1 MNAVNGTWRR
11 PRVAPGGLADKVR
24 MALLVCA
31 VAAPLS
37 AEKLARAA
45 GGRVVAWG
53 RDAEGQCAV
62 PSSATNI
69 VGIAATAIQTLALR
83 EDGTLLAW
91 GSPPPASSGKLV
103 RIAGDN
109 FHAAGVRSDGTVVV
123 WSSFPSVATVPP
135 EATNVVD
142 VAVGNSHVLALRQNG
157 RVIAWGENTW
167 GQLNVP
173 ASATNVVQIDAGGV
187 HGMAL
192 CADGRL
198 LVWGQISYVPAA
210 ATNLMA
216 IAATF
221 DRCLALRRD
230 GRVFEWFAYADL
242 EVPPQATNVVAIS
255 GGASHWLA
263 VRQDGKV
270 VAWGLTPE
278 PETIVPAGLADV
290 TAIAAGGNHSV
301 ALLGSTAPSVFVAP
315 PGATVLAGD
324 PILLWGEPRG
334 LRPVSRQWSLG
345 GSAVPGTTNNWLFV
359 DNVQGMHAGSY
370 TLGASGGAGTV
381 FSHSIEL
388 SVIETA
394 PRFLGAERIVG
405 LLRGEPLL
413 LAPEVRG
420 TQPMAFQWRKNG
432 IGLAGETRPSLA
444 IPAVTWADAGLYE
457 LVASN
462 RIGVTVSPAQTL
474 SMINVAAWG
483 SNTAGPTEVPPSATN
498 LVAIAAG
505 VNHSLGLRED
515 GTVLGWGDSSFGQA
529 RPPDAAT
536 NAVAI
541 AAGEG
546 LSLVLRADGRLIAWG
561 SNESGQAN
569 PPADATNLIAVAAA
583 WTHCLAA
590 RQDGKVFAWGA
601 NWAGEFTVP
610 ESASNVVAVAAGGG
624 HSLALR
630 ADGTV
635 VAWGSGSYGMSSV
648 PEAATNVV
656 AIAAGGEHNLA
667 LRADGTVVGWGSN
680 AAGES
685 TPPEWATNLVSISAH
700 GCNSLGVRADG
711 TIVEWGCGFYP
722 EAPIPAQATN
732 AIAVSAGRGFNL
744 ALLDRDVLRVSQA
757 PRNPVTAAGETL
769 ILQAAAFG
777 YPAPSYR
784 WLRNGVPVAGATNAW
799 LVLLNVQAGAAA
811 QYSVESTSGG
821 RVITSSP
828 TPLTVLPTAPS
839 ITADPLSQVVLLGTK
854 ALFTAAAKGT
864 EPIAFEWQF
873 NGQTLPGANES
884 VLRLSSVGHAQN
896 GEYRVVAANALG
908 RATSQV
914 ATLTVFEAVAWGS
927 PWQGQ
932 TEVPLNA
939 TNLVELAAG
948 TAHTLALR
956 EDGTVAAWGHNASGQ
971 CTVPPAATNVLH
983 VAARGE
989 RSLALRRDGA
999 VVTWGATGYDLETV
1013 PDSATNVI
1021 GIGAG
1026 TSHSLAVRRDGS
1038 VVAWGNNAAG
1048 QATVPATAANVV
1060 AVAGGANHSLALRA
1074 DGTVVGWGTG
1084 VYGLTNPPAAATGIV
1099 AIACGS
1105 LHNLAL
1111 RADGTVVAWGMTNQ
1125 GQCNV
1130 PIEATNLLAIAA
1142 QETRSMGLRRDG
1154 RVFVWGS
1161 VANGMDQVPA
1171 NATNVAAIA
1180 LGAMHCVASIDR
1192 GVAVVYAPPLD
1203 NRALVGEK
1211 LILLAD
1217 AYGANPPAARWYR
1230 NGQPVAGATNRW
1242 LVLPDVQ
1249 ESATG
1254 SYTVAFARGDDW
1266 INSAAAQ
1273 VTVVPSM
1280 PVILSQPSS
1289 QTNWVGAQIALE
1301 VERLGSEPMHS
1312 AWFRNGTRVEGAA
1325 GRRLDFPDLS
1335 FADSGLYHL
1344 VLSNALGSATS
1355 NPVRLGVQQIAAWGS
1370 NFSNQTN
1377 VHSGAT
1383 NVVALAAGDR
1393 HTLALRLDGS
1403 VVAWGASSSGL
1414 TNVPSMATNAI
1425 AIAAGTDHNLVARAD
1440 GSVVAWGGSSY
1451 GKTTVPVQ
1459 AAGVVAVAA
1468 GGSHSLALRRD
1479 GRVVAWGNTNN
1490 SLLNVS
1496 PRAVNVVRI
1505 AAPAFLG
1512 KYSLALR
1519 RDGRVFGWGENANG
1533 LTNPPAAISNVVG
1546 ITAGPV
1552 HALAIRGDG
1561 RVVGWGSTTGGG
1573 LIIPESATN
1582 TVAVVAGA
1590 NSTGLG
1596 FSLALRNDGAILGWG
1611 ATSQVQ
1617 LAQLP
1622 ANLSSAF
1629 ALGAGSS
1636 HAVAAT
1642 ASRAPRFVDRLG
1654 DLVAYEGRDFALN
1667 ALVVGAPPLAYQWR
1681 FDGTD
1686 LAGATQPTLRLS
1698 NVTSASAGL
1707 YSVVVSNRLGMLEGE
1722 VAQLAVEPV
1731 PFAPAIVKSPASQTV
1746 WAGTN
1751 VTLSVEVTASPAPTF
1766 QWQRNGQDISGATGS
1781 TYTIPYAVPG
1791 HAGAYRVVVSN
1802 PEGTATSAD
1811 ALLTVDI
1818 PAWPTLKA
1826 LEPNRV
1832 VSLGS
1837 PLLLTVTANGTPPIH
1852 YQWRL
1857 NGADLPG
1864 VTGPSLSLTAF
1875 EFEDGGVY
1883 SVVMSN
1889 ASGVAESPGA
1899 LIAPCPVAVWGT
1911 GPATNLPVSL
1921 SNAVAVAAGQAH
1933 ALALKADGTVV
1944 AWGASNV
1951 QKWVVPPGIYVN
1963 AAYGQLDVPFG
1974 LTGVVAVAAGSFH
1987 NLALKSD
1994 GTLAAWGLNDAGQAS
2009 VPAAAT
2015 NVVAIAAGY
2024 AHSLALRADGS
2035 VLAWGTNQYGL
2046 TNVPATAVNVV
2057 AIAAGN
2063 SHCLALRADGVPVAW
2078 GSSASGATTVPASAT
2093 DLVSVA
2099 AGMSFSLGVRRDG
2112 TRVQWGQAP
2121 SRYVYAGRITFIGP
2135 TIDDDYTGVAAGHN
2149 HALYLDSAGLVTVFT
2164 RGTATSWETVPP
2176 WFRHGVAVAAGAE
2189 FSLGLIRSAGA
2200 LPSPQITT
2208 RRAYEGGTAVFAAFG
2223 PGQKVADCQWEF
2235 EGADQ
2240 LGATRPFLVLSNT
2253 TGAAT
2258 GTYAVRLSEAGG
2270 AARSDAMRLDVVPPP
2285 LPQVVRQ
2292 PVAQTVGAGGEAL
2305 FSVATAAGV
2314 PVSFAWQFN
2323 GTDMPGETRPVLY
2336 LAAVQDANAGVYRVM
2351 VRNAAGTVVSDG
2363 AALTVTAT
2371 PPAIVTQP
2379 VDVGA
2384 MRGET
2389 VLLSVIARG
2398 SEPMAYRWEFN
2409 EVRKEG
2415 ADAST
2420 LVLPAVQPSDVG
2432 GYRAIVTNLY
2442 GAATSTVARV
2452 YLPPV
2457 SVWGDRASYVGS
2469 PPLSASNLIA
2479 LSVGGGHVLGLRE
2492 DGRAVGWGMNDC
2504 GQASVPEGL
2513 SNVVQVSAGEWHSL
2527 ALRSDGTVAGWG
2539 STSYGGSVPEASLS
2553 NIVEVSAG
2561 AMFSLALDAGGNV
2574 YSWDKL
2580 ENLQIEPVAD
2590 AVAIAAGGVHRVALL
2605 RDGSVTAWGINPLG
2619 QTSVPAEA
2627 TNAVA
2632 VTAGRGFSA
2641 ALRADGLVVAWGT
2654 FEDSP
2659 SMVLD
2664 LRCDGNNTKWS
2675 GTAGER
2681 RLPVPA
2687 EATNVV
2693 AIAAGRHHL
2702 VALRADGAVLAWGDN
2717 TAGQTD
2723 VPSLEGG
2730 STVAAGGDLSAVLHG
2745 ELGARFAATLPERT
2759 VGDDASVLVNLAR
2772 AGRPPFEQHWQHNG
2786 IVLPDQTSAYLWL
2799 PWGQVRAGQY
2809 RAEVSNG
2816 FGAGATLVSL
2826 VVTQAPPVVRVQPAP
2841 QTVEEG
2847 NDAVFTVTAGG
2858 SAPLTYRW
2866 RRDGM
2871 LLADGLGIEGTTTPV
2886 LTLRNVTSDKAG
2898 AYSVIVTNPL
2908 GNTTSADG
2916 ALVVVPR
2923 LALAAALDTTDLVWT
2938 TGGDAPW
2945 RWQTLTTHDGVDAA
2959 ASGPFDVARTN
2970 WIQTVVTGPV
2980 VIGFWWTTSGWYN
2993 DRLGLWVDGVEQ
3005 MAIGNDIAWEWR
3017 TMAVPVGAHTL
3028 RWVHG
3033 CRPFSRISMAAL
3045 DEVSFVEP
3053 EPPSVVTQPNSLSA
3067 IEGATATLSAAGAGT
3082 APLYYQWLFN
3092 GASLPSATN
3101 AVLTLTG
3108 VGPDQVGDYRLVV
3121 ANLAGSATSQVATL
3135 TLTPSAPVVVAAP
3148 QSLVTAPGL
3157 TAVLKA
3163 DVRGTTAMDM
3173 QWQFNRA
3180 DLAGARQATLEIP
3193 EVGAADV
3200 GWYRIV
3206 ARNEWGTT
3214 FSAEAALTLV
3224 PVAAWGLNTY
3234 AQTSVPV
3241 DVGEVVEVDA
3251 SYSGSLARRSDGS
3264 LRFWGLLHT
3273 YPPWPVDES
3282 EAAGPFVAASAGY
3295 DHFVAL
3301 RADGEV
3307 VVWSLVDP
3315 ELRDVPLDL
3324 GYVVAVDAGWHH
3336 NVALQSDG
3344 NAVAWGQND
3353 EGQCTAP
3360 PGVTNL
3366 VAVAGGRAHSL
3377 GLRADGT
3384 VAAWGGNDHGQIDVP
3399 SDLTDVIAID
3409 AGADYGLALRVD
3421 GTVAAWGGIVPP
3433 PSDIGYAVA
3442 VAAGADFALAL
3453 RADGT
3458 VIRWGGDADVLEVPE
3473 GLSSVV
3479 SLAGGWWHALA
3490 LVGDGRPVI
3499 TVQPFHLAAPRDG
3512 SLTLHTRAVGLG
3524 PLQYQWQR
3532 DGVDL
3537 PEATAPTLS
3546 LAGAESELAGT
3557 YTVRVINALGAV
3569 ESTPCRVGASPGPWF
3584 DTAPGAIR
3592 LDADGLHLVL
3602 RGLSGSGTVR
3612 VWATSDL
3619 QAWELVLTHAPV
3631 MGALDLVDPS
3641 ALEWPVRFYRAIEA
3655 RESVTRNP
3663 QP

>member
-1 MNAVNGTWRR
+1 MNAVNGTPRR
-11 PRVAPGGLADKVR
+11 PGVAPCGLADTLR

-37 AEKLARAA
+37 AAKPARGA

-53 RDAEGQCAV
+53 RNAEGQCTV
-62 PSSATNI
+62 PASATNI

-91 GSPPPASSGKLV
+91 GSSPPAGAGNLV

-109 FHAAGVRSDGTVVV
+109 FHAAGVRSDGTVGV
-123 WSSFPSVATVPP
+123 WSSFPSVAAVPP

-142 VAVGNSHVLALRQNG
+142 VAVGNSHVLALRQDG
-157 RVIAWGENTW
+157 RVIAWGENAW

-198 LVWGQISYVPAA
+198 LVWGQVSYVPAA

-230 GRVFEWFAYADL
+230 GRVFEWFADADL

-263 VRQDGKV
+263 LRQDGKV
-270 VAWGLTPE
+270 VAWGLSPE
-278 PETIVPAGLADV
+278 PETIVPASLADV

-324 PILLWGEPRG
+324 SLLFRGEPRG
-334 LRPVSRQWSLG
+334 LRPVSRQWFLD
-345 GSAVPGTTNNWLFV
+345 GSAVAGATDSTLFL
-359 DNVQGMHAGSY
+359 DNVQAVHAGGY
-370 TLGASGGAGTV
+370 TLAMTRATGTV
-381 FSHSIEL
+381 TSDL
-388 SVIETA
+388 LRLDVIESP
-394 PRFLGAERIVG
+394 PRFAGSERAFG
-405 LLRGEPLL
+405 LLKGQELL

-420 TQPMAFQWRKNG
+420 TEPMAFQWRRDGMVLEGENG
-432 IGLAGETRPSLA
+432 PTLARA
-444 IPAVTWADAGLYE
+444 AVTGTDAGVYE

-462 RIGVTVSPAQTL
+462 RVGVTSSPAQTV
-474 SMINVAAWG
+474 SIVHVAAWG
-483 SNTAGPTEVPPSATN
+483 SNTMGPTQVPHSATN
-498 LVAIAAG
+498 LVAVAAG

-515 GTVLGWGDSSFGQA
+515 GTVLGWGDSTFGQTM
-529 RPPDAAT
+529 PPDAAT
-536 NAVAI
+536 NVVAI
-541 AAGEG
+541 AAGDG
-546 LSLVLRADGRLIAWG
+546 VSLVLRADGGLIAWG
-561 SNESGQAN
+561 SNDHGQMTT
-569 PPADATNLIAVAAA
+569 PADATNLIGIAAGPA
-583 WTHCLAA
+583 HCLAV

-601 NWAGEFTVP
+601 NWAGECTVP
-610 ESASNVVAVAAGGG
+610 ESATNVVAVAAGGG

-630 ADGTV
+630 ADGTA
-635 VAWGSGSYGMSSV
+635 VAWGSGSYGMNSV

-680 AAGES
+680 DAGES
-685 TPPEWATNLVSISAH
+685 APPEWATNLVSISAH
-700 GCNSLGVRADG
+700 GCSSLGVCADG
-711 TIVEWGCGFYP
+711 TIVEWGCGFSP

-744 ALLDRDVLRVSQA
+744 ALLDRDVLQVSQA

-769 ILQAAAFG
+769 ILRGAAFG

-799 LVLLNVQAGAAA
+799 LVLLNVQADAAA
-811 QYSVESTSGG
+811 EYSVEIRSGG
-821 RVITSSP
+821 RVARSLAAPLVVVPAAPTITMNP
-828 TPLTVLPTAPS
+828 V
-839 ITADPLSQVVLLGTK
+839 SQLALLGTE
-854 ALFTAAAKGT
+854 AVFFGGAKGT

-873 NGQTLPGANES
+873 NGQSLPGANES
-884 VLRLSSVGHAQN
+884 VLWLSSVGHAQS
-896 GEYRVVAANALG
+896 GEYRAVAANALG
-908 RATSQV
+908 RATSHV
-914 ATLTVFEAVAWGS
+914 ATLTVFEALAWGS

-932 TEVPLNA
+932 TDVPLDA

-956 EDGTVAAWGHNASGQ
+956 EDGTVVAWGDNASGQ
-971 CTVPPAATNVLH
+971 CTVPPAATNVMH

-1013 PDSATNVI
+1013 PASATNVI

-1060 AVAGGANHSLALRA
+1060 AVAGGVNHSLALRA
-1074 DGTVVGWGTG
+1074 DGTLVGWGTG
-1084 VYGLTNPPAAATGIV
+1084 VYGLTNPPASATGIV

-1105 LHNLAL
+1105 LHNLGL
-1111 RADGTVVAWGMTNQ
+1111 RGDGTVVAWGMTNQ

-1142 QETRSMGLRRDG
+1142 QQTTSMALRRDG

-1192 GVAVVYAPPLD
+1192 GAAVVYAPPLD
-1203 NRALVGEK
+1203 HRALVGEK

-1217 AYGANPPAARWYR
+1217 ACGANPHAARWYW
-1230 NGQPVAGATNRW
+1230 NGQSVAGATNRW

-1254 SYTVAFARGDDW
+1254 SYTVAFARGENW
-1266 INSAAAQ
+1266 ISSAAAQ

-1280 PVILSQPSS
+1280 PVILTQPSS

-1301 VERLGSEPMHS
+1301 VQRLGSEPMDY
-1312 AWFRNGTRVEGAA
+1312 AWFRDGARIEGAA
-1325 GRRLDFPDLS
+1325 GRRLDFPDLA

-1344 VLSNALGSATS
+1344 VLSNALGSVTS
-1355 NPVRLGVQQIAAWGS
+1355 NPVRLGVQQMAAWGS
-1370 NFSNQTN
+1370 NSSSQTN

-1403 VVAWGASSSGL
+1403 VVAWGASNSGL
-1414 TNVPSMATNAI
+1414 TNVPSTATNAV
-1425 AIAAGTDHNLVARAD
+1425 AIAAGTSHNLVARAD
-1440 GSVVAWGGSSY
+1440 GSVVAWGSSLY

-1459 AAGVVAVAA
+1459 ATGVVAVAA
-1468 GGSHSLALRRD
+1468 GGNHSLALRRD
-1479 GRVVAWGNTNN
+1479 GRLVAWGNTNN
-1490 SLLNVS
+1490 SLLNVP

-1512 KYSLALR
+1512 NYSLALR

-1546 ITAGPV
+1546 ISAGPV

-1573 LIIPESATN
+1573 LNIPESATN
-1582 TVAVVAGA
+1582 IVAVVAGA

-1617 LAQLP
+1617 LAQIP

-1629 ALGAGSS
+1629 ALAAGSS

-1654 DLVAYEGRDFALN
+1654 DLVAYEGRAFALN
-1667 ALVVGAPPLAYQWR
+1667 ALVIGALPLTYQWR
-1681 FDGTD
+1681 FNGTE
-1686 LAGATQPTLRLS
+1686 LAGATQPTLRLT
-1698 NVTSASAGL
+1698 NVTSANAGL
-1707 YSVVVSNRLGMLEGE
+1707 YSVVVSNRLGVLEGE

-1731 PFAPAIVKSPASQTV
+1731 PFAPAIVKSPASQAV

-1781 TYTIPYAVPG
+1781 AYTIPYAVPG
-1791 HAGAYRVVVSN
+1791 HAGTYRVVVSN
-1802 PEGTATSAD
+1802 LEGTATSAD

-1818 PAWPTLKA
+1818 PPWPTLGS
-1826 LEPNRV
+1826 LESNRT
-1832 VSLGS
+1832 VSVGS
-1837 PLLLTVTANGTPPIH
+1837 PLLLTVTANGTAPIH
-1852 YQWRL
+1852 YQWRR
-1857 NGADLPG
+1857 NGTDLPG
-1864 VTGPSLSLTAF
+1864 VTGPSLSLAAF

-1899 LIAPCPVAVWGT
+1899 WLAPCPVAVWGT
-1911 GPATNLPVSL
+1911 GLVTNLPSAL
-1921 SNAVAVAAGQAH
+1921 SNAVAIAAGKAH

-1944 AWGASNV
+1944 AWGEVRRGDADS
-1951 QKWVVPPGIYVN
+1951 
-1963 AAYGQLDVPFG
+1963 GQV
-1974 LTGVVAVAAGSFH
+1974 T
-1987 NLALKSD
+1987 
-1994 GTLAAWGLNDAGQAS
+1994 
-2009 VPAAAT
+2009 VPAGLKD
-2015 NVVAIAAGY
+2015 VVAIAAGENHNL
-2024 AHSLALRADGS
+2024 ALKRDGAVVGWGLDVSGQATVPAEATNVIAIAAGSEHSLALRADGS
-2035 VLAWGTNQYGL
+2035 VVAWGTSVYGL
-2046 TNVPATAVNVV
+2046 NTVPAAAVNVT
-2057 AIAAGN
+2057 AISAGN
-2063 SHCLALRADGVPVAW
+2063 SHSLALRADGVPVAW
-2078 GSSASGATTVPASAT
+2078 GTPYTGVTTVPSRAT
-2093 DLVSVA
+2093 NLVAIA
-2099 AGMSFSLGVRRDG
+2099 ARDYYCLGIRADG
-2112 TRVQWGQAP
+2112 TRVQWGLAP
-2121 SRYVYAGRITFIGP
+2121 SWYVFSGRA
-2135 TIDDDYTGVAAGHN
+2135 TIMSPPAVDDDYCGVAAGWN
-2149 HALYLDSAGLVTVFT
+2149 HSVYLDSNGGLTVFSESSSL
-2164 RGTATSWETVPP
+2164 TAPAWEISPP
-2176 WFRHGVAVAAGAE
+2176 WFHDGIAVAAGAE

-2223 PGQKVADCQWEF
+2223 PGQQVTGCQWEF

-2240 LGATRPFLVLSNT
+2240 LGATRPFLVLSNA

-2258 GTYAVRLSEAGG
+2258 GAYTVRLSEIGG
-2270 AARSDAMRLDVVPPP
+2270 GIRSDAMRLDVVPPP
-2285 LPQVVRQ
+2285 LPQIVRQ
-2292 PVAQTVGAGGEAL
+2292 PVAQTVGAGGDAL
-2305 FSVATAAGV
+2305 FSVTTATGV

-2323 GTDMPGETRPVLY
+2323 GTDMRGETRPVLY

-2398 SEPMAYRWEFN
+2398 SEPMAYQWEFN

-2442 GAATSTVARV
+2442 GAATSAVARV
-2452 YLPPV
+2452 HLPPL

-2479 LSVGGGHVLGLRE
+2479 LSVGGSHVIGLRE
-2492 DGRAVGWGMNDC
+2492 DGTAVGWGMNDC
-2504 GQASVPEGL
+2504 AQAAVPEGL

-2539 STSYGGSVPEASLS
+2539 SASYGGSVPEAGLS
-2553 NIVEVSAG
+2553 NIVQVSAG
-2561 AMFSLALDAGGNV
+2561 AMFSLALDAEGNV
-2574 YSWDKL
+2574 YSWDKP
-2580 ENLQIEPVAD
+2580 ESFQIEPVAD
-2590 AVAIAAGGVHRVALL
+2590 AVAIAAGGVHCVALL

-2619 QTSVPAEA
+2619 QTSVPPEA

-2641 ALRADGLVVAWGT
+2641 ALRADGHVVAWGT
-2654 FEDSP
+2654 FEESP
-2659 SMVLD
+2659 LMVLD
-2664 LRCDGNNTKWS
+2664 LRCYGPNTSWG

-2702 VALRADGAVLAWGDN
+2702 VALRADGVVIAWGEN
-2717 TAGQTD
+2717 TAGQTE
-2723 VPSLEGG
+2723 VPGLDEVM
-2730 STVAAGGDLSAVLHG
+2730 TIAAGGDLSAVLHG
-2745 ELGARFAATLPERT
+2745 ALGARFGAIQPVKI
-2759 VGDDASVLVNLAR
+2759 VGEDASVLLNLAR
-2772 AGRPPFEQHWQHNG
+2772 AGRPPFGQQWQHNG
-2786 IVLPDQTSAYLWL
+2786 TDLPGQTGPFLWL
-2799 PWGQVRAGQY
+2799 PAGRVVAGEY
-2809 RAEVSNG
+2809 RAELTNG
-2816 FGAGATLVSL
+2816 FGAGSAVVSL
-2826 VVTQAPPVVRVQPAP
+2826 VVNQAPPVVTVSPAR
-2841 QTVEEG
+2841 QVVAEG
-2847 NDAVFTVTAGG
+2847 GEAAFTARASG
-2858 SAPLTYRW
+2858 SAPLNYRW
-2866 RRDGM
+2866 RRDGA
-2871 LLADGLGIEGTTTPV
+2871 LLADGAGIGGTTTPV
-2886 LTLRNVTSDKAG
+2886 LTLRNVTPGDSG
-2898 AYSVIVTNPL
+2898 AYSVIVTNAL
-2908 GNTTSADG
+2908 GSATSAD
-2916 ALVVVPR
+2916 ANLVVVPV
-2923 LALAAALDTTDLVWT
+2923 LPLAAALDTTNLVWT
-2938 TGGDAPW
+2938 TGGDAAW
-2945 RWQTLTTHDGVDAA
+2945 EWETSWTHDGLDAA
-2959 ASGPFDVARTN
+2959 GSGPFDVARTN
-2970 WIQTVVTGPV
+2970 WIETTVTGPV

-3005 MAIGNDIAWEWR
+3005 IAIGNDIAWEWR
-3017 TMAVPVGAHTL
+3017 TMAVPAGAHTL

-3033 CRPFSRISMAAL
+3033 CRPFSRTSMAAL
-3045 DEVSFVEP
+3045 DEVRFVEP
-3053 EPPSVVTQPNSLSA
+3053 EPPTVVTQPNSRSA
-3067 IEGATATLSAAGAGT
+3067 IEGATATLSGAGSGT
-3082 APLYYQWLFN
+3082 LPLFYRWLFN

-3108 VGPDQVGDYRLVV
+3108 VGPDQVGDYRLVIG
-3121 ANLAGSATSQVATL
+3121 NLAGYATSQVATL
-3135 TLTPSAPVVVAAP
+3135 TLTPSAPLVAAAP
-3148 QSLVTAPGL
+3148 QSVVTAPGL

-3163 DVRGTTAMDM
+3163 DVRGTTPMDM

-3180 DLAGARQATLEIP
+3180 DLAGARQAALEIP
-3193 EVGAADV
+3193 DVGVADV

-3206 ARNEWGTT
+3206 ARNGLGTT

-3234 AQTSVPV
+3234 GQTSVPV
-3241 DVGEVVEVDA
+3241 DVGDVVEVDA

-3264 LRFWGLLHT
+3264 LRFWGLLQT
-3273 YPPWPVDES
+3273 YPPWPMDES
-3282 EAAGPFVAASAGY
+3282 ESAGPFVAASAGY
-3295 DHFVAL
+3295 GHFVAQ

-3315 ELRDVPLDL
+3315 ELTDVPLDL

-3344 NAVAWGQND
+3344 NAVAWGRND
-3353 EGQCTAP
+3353 EGQCAVP
-3360 PGVTNL
+3360 SAASNL

-3377 GLRADGT
+3377 GLHDDGT
-3384 VAAWGGNDHGQIDVP
+3384 VVAWGGNDHGQTDVP

-3409 AGADYGLALRVD
+3409 AGADYSLALRAD
-3421 GTVAAWGGIVPP
+3421 GTVAAWGSIVPP
-3433 PSDIGYAVA
+3433 PSDLGQAVA

-3458 VIRWGGDADVLEVPE
+3458 VVRWGGDADVLEVPS
-3473 GLSSVV
+3473 GLSHVV

-3499 TVQPFHLAAPRDG
+3499 KVQPFHLAAPRDG

-3524 PLQYQWQR
+3524 PLRYHWQR
-3532 DGVDL
+3532 DGVDV
-3537 PEATAPTLS
+3537 PGATGPTLS
-3546 LAGAESELAGT
+3546 LTGAESELAGT

-3569 ESTPCRVGASPGPWF
+3569 ESTPCRVGPLAGPWF
-3584 DTAPGAIR
+3584 DTASGAIR

-3619 QAWELVLTHAPV
+3619 KTWELLLTHAPV
-3631 MGALDLVDPS
+3631 MGALDLVDPN
-3641 ALEWPVRFYRAIEA
+3641 ALEWPVRFYRAIEG
-3655 RESVTRNP
+3655 E
-3663 QP
+3663 

>member
-1 MNAVNGTWRR
+1 MTLLLCLAAVGIQTAG
-11 PRVAPGGLADKVR
+11 P
-24 MALLVCA
+24 AL
-31 VAAPLS
+31 
-37 AEKLARAA
+37 AA

-53 RDAEGQCAV
+53 RNDEGQCAV

-91 GSPPPASSGKLV
+91 GSAPPGNAGDLV

-123 WSSFPSVATVPP
+123 WSSFPSVATVPA
-135 EATNVVD
+135 EATNIVD
-142 VAVGNSHVLALRQNG
+142 VAVGNSHVLALRQDG
-157 RVIAWGENTW
+157 RVIAWGENAW

-198 LVWGQISYVPAA
+198 LVWGQISCVPAG

-216 IAATF
+216 IATTF

-230 GRVFEWFAYADL
+230 GRVLEWFAYADL

-290 TAIAAGGNHSV
+290 TAIAGGGNHSV
-301 ALLGSTAPSVFVAP
+301 ALTGYSGPSVHVAP

-334 LRPVSRQWSLG
+334 LRPVSRQWSLEG
-345 GSAVPGTTNNWLFV
+345 AAVPGATNNWLFV

-388 SVIETA
+388 IVIETA
-394 PRFLGAERIVG
+394 PRFFGPDCTVG
-405 LLRGEPLL
+405 LLRGQPLL

-420 TQPMAFQWRKNG
+420 TEPMAFQWRKDG

-462 RIGVTVSPAQTL
+462 RIGVTVSPAQTV
-474 SMINVAAWG
+474 SMIHVAAWG
-483 SNTAGPTEVPPSATN
+483 SNTAGPTELPPSATN

-505 VNHSLGLRED
+505 VNHCLGLRED
-515 GTVLGWGDSSFGQA
+515 GTVVGWGDSSFGQTT
-529 RPPDAAT
+529 PPDAAT

-561 SNESGQAN
+561 SNDSGQAN

-583 WTHCLAA
+583 WTHCLAV

-601 NWAGEFTVP
+601 NWAGECTVP
-610 ESASNVVAVAAGGG
+610 ESATNVVAVAAGGG

-635 VAWGSGSYGMSSV
+635 VAWGSGSYGMNSV

-700 GCNSLGVRADG
+700 GCNSVGVRADG

-744 ALLDRDVLRVSQA
+744 ALLDRGVLRVSQA

-769 ILQAAAFG
+769 ILRAAAFG

-839 ITADPLSQVVLLGTK
+839 ITTDPLSQLVLLGTE
-854 ALFTAAAKGT
+854 ALFTTAAKGT

-884 VLRLSSVGHAQN
+884 VLRLSSVGHAQS
-896 GEYRVVAANALG
+896 GEYRAVAANILG
-908 RATSQV
+908 RATSHV

-932 TEVPLNA
+932 TDVPLNA

-956 EDGTVAAWGHNASGQ
+956 EDGTVVAWGHNASGQ
-971 CTVPPAATNVLH
+971 CTVPPTATNVLH

-1026 TSHSLAVRRDGS
+1026 TYHSLVVRRNGS
-1038 VVAWGNNAAG
+1038 VVAWGNNGAG

-1074 DGTVVGWGTG
+1074 DGTLVGWGTG
-1084 VYGLTNPPAAATGIV
+1084 VYGLTNPPASATGIV

-1142 QETRSMGLRRDG
+1142 QQTTSMALRRDG

-1192 GVAVVYAPPLD
+1192 GAAVVYAPPLD
-1203 NRALVGEK
+1203 SRVLVGEK

-1249 ESATG
+1249 ESAAG

-1266 INSAAAQ
+1266 ISSAVAQ

-1280 PVILSQPSS
+1280 PVILGQPSS

-1301 VERLGSEPMHS
+1301 VERLGSEPMDY
-1312 AWFRNGTRVEGAA
+1312 AWFRDGTRVEGAA

-1335 FADSGLYHL
+1335 FADSGFYHL
-1344 VLSNALGSATS
+1344 VLSNALGSVTS
-1355 NPVRLGVQQIAAWGS
+1355 NPVRLDVQQIAAWGS
-1370 NFSNQTN
+1370 NFSSQTN

-1440 GSVVAWGGSSY
+1440 GTVLAWGSSLY
-1451 GKTTVPVQ
+1451 GKTTVPQQ
-1459 AAGVVAVAA
+1459 ATGVVAVAA
-1468 GGSHSLALRRD
+1468 GTAHSLGLRRD

-1496 PRAVNVVRI
+1496 PRAVKVVRV

-1512 KYSLALR
+1512 NYSLALR
-1519 RDGRVFGWGENANG
+1519 RDGRVFGWGASANG

-1546 ITAGPV
+1546 IGAGPV

-1573 LIIPESATN
+1573 LNIPESATN
-1582 TVAVVAGA
+1582 IVAVVAGA

-1654 DLVAYEGRDFALN
+1654 DLVAYQGHDFSLN
-1667 ALVVGAPPLAYQWR
+1667 ALVIGAPPLAYQWR

-1686 LAGATQPTLRLS
+1686 LAGATQPTLRLT

-1707 YSVVVSNRLGMLEGE
+1707 YSVVVSNRLGVLEGE

-1731 PFAPAIVKSPASQTV
+1731 PFAPAIVKSPASQAV

-1751 VTLSVEVTASPAPTF
+1751 VTLSVEVSASPAPAF

-1781 TYTIPYAVPG
+1781 AYTIPYAVPG
-1791 HAGAYRVVVSN
+1791 HAGTYRVVVSN
-1802 PEGTATSAD
+1802 LEGTATSAD

-1818 PAWPTLKA
+1818 PPWPTLGT
-1826 LEPNRV
+1826 LESNRT
-1832 VSLGS
+1832 VSVGS
-1837 PLLLTVTANGTPPIH
+1837 PLLLTVRANGTAPIH
-1852 YQWRL
+1852 YQWRR

-1864 VTGPSLSLTAF
+1864 VTGPSLSLAAF

-1899 LIAPCPVAVWGT
+1899 SIAPCPVAVWGT
-1911 GPATNLPVSL
+1911 GLVTNLPSAL
-1921 SNAVAVAAGQAH
+1921 SNAVAIAAGKAH

-1944 AWGASNV
+1944 AWGEVRRGDVDS
-1951 QKWVVPPGIYVN
+1951 
-1963 AAYGQLDVPFG
+1963 GQV
-1974 LTGVVAVAAGSFH
+1974 T
-1987 NLALKSD
+1987 
-1994 GTLAAWGLNDAGQAS
+1994 
-2009 VPAAAT
+2009 VPAGLKD
-2015 NVVAIAAGY
+2015 VVAIAAGEY
-2024 AHSLALRADGS
+2024 HNLALKRDGAVVCWGLDVSGQATVPAEATNVIAIAAGSEHSLALRADGS
-2035 VLAWGTNQYGL
+2035 VVAWGTSVYGL
-2046 TNVPATAVNVV
+2046 NTVPAAAVNVT
-2057 AIAAGN
+2057 AISAGERH
-2063 SHCLALRADGVPVAW
+2063 SLALRADGVPVAW
-2078 GSSASGATTVPASAT
+2078 GTPYTGVTTVPSRAT
-2093 DLVSVA
+2093 NLVAIA
-2099 AGMSFSLGVRRDG
+2099 ARDYYCLGIRADG
-2112 TRVQWGQAP
+2112 TRVQWGLAP
-2121 SRYVYAGRITFIGP
+2121 SWYVFSGRATGMSP
-2135 TIDDDYTGVAAGHN
+2135 PAVDDDYCGVAAGWN
-2149 HALYLDSAGLVTVFT
+2149 HALYLDSNGGLTVFSESSSL
-2164 RGTATSWETVPP
+2164 RAPAWEISPP
-2176 WFRHGVAVAAGAE
+2176 WFHDGIAVAAGAE
-2189 FSLGLIRSAGA
+2189 FSLALIRPAGA
-2200 LPSPQITT
+2200 LPALQIGT

-2223 PGQKVADCQWEF
+2223 PGQQVTGCQWEF

-2240 LGATRPFLVLSNT
+2240 LGATRPFLVLSNA

-2258 GTYAVRLSEAGG
+2258 GTYTVRLSEAGG

-2285 LPQVVRQ
+2285 LPQIVRQ
-2292 PVAQTVGAGGEAL
+2292 PLSQTVGAGGEAL
-2305 FSVATAAGV
+2305 FSVTTAAGV

-2323 GTDMPGETRPVLY
+2323 GTDLPGEMRPVLY
-2336 LAAVQDANAGVYRVM
+2336 LPAVQDAHAGVYRVLL
-2351 VRNAAGTVVSDG
+2351 RNAAGTVVSDG
-2363 AALTVTAT
+2363 ARLTVTPTA
-2371 PPAIVTQP
+2371 PSIVTQP

-2420 LVLPAVQPSDVG
+2420 LVLPAVQPTDVG

-2442 GAATSTVARV
+2442 GAATSAVARV
-2452 YLPPV
+2452 HLPPL

-2479 LSVGGGHVLGLRE
+2479 LSVGGSHVIGLRE
-2492 DGRAVGWGMNDC
+2492 DGTAVGWGMNDC
-2504 GQASVPEGL
+2504 AQAAVPEGL
-2513 SNVVQVSAGEWHSL
+2513 SNVVQVSAGELHSL

-2539 STSYGGSVPEASLS
+2539 SASYGGSVPEASLS
-2553 NIVEVSAG
+2553 NIVQVSAG
-2561 AMFSLALDAGGNV
+2561 AMFSLALDAEGNV
-2574 YSWDKL
+2574 YSWDKP
-2580 ENLQIEPVAD
+2580 EDFQIEPVAD
-2590 AVAIAAGGVHRVALL
+2590 AVAIAAGGVHRLALL

-2619 QTSVPAEA
+2619 QTSVPPEA

-2632 VTAGRGFSA
+2632 ITAGRGFSA
-2641 ALRADGLVVAWGT
+2641 ALRADGRVVAWGT
-2654 FEDSP
+2654 FEESP
-2659 SMVLD
+2659 LMVLD
-2664 LRCDGNNTKWS
+2664 LRCYGPNTSWS

-2702 VALRADGAVLAWGDN
+2702 VALRADGVVIAWGEN
-2717 TAGQTD
+2717 TAGQTE
-2723 VPSLEGG
+2723 VPGLDEVM
-2730 STVAAGGDLSAVLHG
+2730 TIAAGGDLSAVLHG
-2745 ELGARFAATLPERT
+2745 ALGARFGAIQPTRI
-2759 VGDDASVLVNLAR
+2759 VGEDASVLMNLAR
-2772 AGRPPFEQHWQHNG
+2772 AGRPPFGQQWQHTG
-2786 IVLPDQTSAYLWL
+2786 IALPDQTNAYLWL
-2799 PWGQVRAGQY
+2799 PWGQVRAGEY
-2809 RAEVSNG
+2809 RAELTNS
-2816 FGAGATLVSL
+2816 FGAGATLISL
-2826 VVTQAPPVVRVQPAP
+2826 VVAQAPPVVRVQPAP

-2847 NDAVFTVTAGG
+2847 NDAVFSVTAGG

-2866 RRDGM
+2866 RRDGA
-2871 LLADGLGIEGTTTPV
+2871 LLADGAGIEGTTTPV
-2886 LTLRNVTSDKAG
+2886 LTLRNVAPGDSG
-2898 AYSVIVTNPL
+2898 AYSVIVTNAL
-2908 GNTTSADG
+2908 GSATSGDAN
-2916 ALVVVPR
+2916 LVVVPV
-2923 LALAAALDTTDLVWT
+2923 LPLAAALDTTNLVWT
-2938 TGGDAPW
+2938 TGGDAAW
-2945 RWQTLTTHDGVDAA
+2945 EWQTSWTHDGLDAA
-2959 ASGPFDVARTN
+2959 GSGPFDVARTN
-2970 WIQTVVTGPV
+2970 WIETVSTGPV
-2980 VIGFWWTTSGWYN
+2980 AIGFWWTTSGWYN
-2993 DRLGLWVDGVEQ
+2993 DRLALWLDGVEQ
-3005 MAIGNDIAWEWR
+3005 VAIGNDVAWERR
-3017 TMAVPVGAHTL
+3017 TLAVPAGPHTL
-3028 RWVHG
+3028 RWVHS
-3033 CRPFSRISMAAL
+3033 CRPFSRTSMAAL
-3045 DEVSFVEP
+3045 DEVRFVEP
-3053 EPPSVVTQPNSLSA
+3053 EAPIVIAQPASRSA
-3067 IEGATATLSAAGAGT
+3067 IEGATATFSGAGGGT
-3082 APLYYQWLFN
+3082 LPLSYQWLFN
-3092 GASLPSATN
+3092 GVGLPGATN
-3101 AVLTLTG
+3101 SVLTLRG
-3108 VGPDQVGDYRLVV
+3108 AGPDRVGDYRLVV

-3135 TLTPSAPVVVAAP
+3135 TLTPSAPVVAAAP
-3148 QSLVTAPGL
+3148 QSVVTAPGL
-3157 TAVLKA
+3157 TAVLTA
-3163 DVRGTTAMDM
+3163 DVQGTTPMDL
-3173 QWQFNRA
+3173 QWQRDRA
-3180 DLAGARQATLEIP
+3180 DLADARQATLEIP

-3214 FSAEAALTLV
+3214 FSAEAALALV

-3234 AQTSVPV
+3234 GQISVPV

-3264 LRFWGLLHT
+3264 LRFWGLLQI
-3273 YPPWPVDES
+3273 YPPSPMDES
-3282 EAAGPFVAASAGY
+3282 EAVGPFVAVDAGY
-3295 DHFVAL
+3295 EHFVAL
-3301 RADGEV
+3301 RADGRV
-3307 VVWSLVDP
+3307 VVWTLFGQ
-3315 ELRDVPLDL
+3315 ELTNAPPDL
-3324 GYVVAVDAGWHH
+3324 AAAVTVAAGWEH
-3336 NVALQSDG
+3336 NLAVRSDG
-3344 NAVAWGQND
+3344 TVAAWGQND
-3353 EGQCTAP
+3353 EGQCTVP

-3384 VAAWGGNDHGQIDVP
+3384 VAAWGGNAHGQIDVP

-3409 AGADYGLALRVD
+3409 AGADY
-3421 GTVAAWGGIVPP
+3421 
-3433 PSDIGYAVA
+3433 S
-3442 VAAGADFALAL
+3442 LAL

-3458 VIRWGGDADVLEVPE
+3458 VAAWGEIEPPPAGLDGVVALAAGAGFGLALRADGAVVQWGAAEPAGVPE
-3473 GLSSVV
+3473 GLSDVTSM
-3479 SLAGGWWHALA
+3479 SAGWHHALA
-3490 LVGDGRPVI
+3490 VVGDGRPAI
-3499 TVQPFHLAAPRDG
+3499 TVQPFHRATVRDG
-3512 SLTLHTRAVGLG
+3512 RLTVHVRATGLAPLH
-3524 PLQYQWQR
+3524 YQWRR

-3546 LAGAESELAGT
+3546 LTGDESALVGT
-3557 YTVRVINALGAV
+3557 YTVRVSNALGAV
-3569 ESTPCRVGASPGPWF
+3569 ESASCRVGPPSGPWF
-3584 DTAPGAIR
+3584 DTSPGAIR
-3592 LDADGLHLVL
+3592 LEPDGLHMVL
-3602 RGLSGSGTVR
+3602 LGLSGNGTVR
-3612 VWATSDL
+3612 VWASSDL
-3619 QAWELVLTHAPV
+3619 RTWDLVLTHEPV
-3631 MGALDLVDPS
+3631 VGRLDLVDPTAS
-3641 ALEWPVRFYRAIEA
+3641 LWPVRFYRAVEG
-3655 RESVTRNP
+3655 E
-3663 QP
+3663 